1 MKIPKAT
8 KLPSGRYRVQVQVNG
23 RRVGETFDT
32 PEEAQYWAAG
42 IKTRMKDANK
52 PARRVTVAEAV
63 DLYLERRS
71 AVLSPATIAGYRRIQ
86 KNLFPPIADIQVAD
100 LSQGDIQRWVNRMA
114 KEGKAPKT
122 IFNAHGL
129 LSSIRSEILPDAP
142 TLRTRLP
149 QKGKQEIQIPTKT
162 EVAAIAE
169 HCRGTK
175 YERPIMLSICLGL
188 RVSEIRGLRRSDID
202 GEYIT
207 IRRAIA
213 QGENGPIEKGPQT
226 TSGFRR
232 VHIPKPVQELLATAP
247 HTSDHLT
254 ELTGHAIYCGFS
266 RICEKAGIPHYRF
279 HDLRHVNAF
288 VMLEAK
294 IPDKYSIKRMGH
306 ATPNMLKTTY
316 QHIFREDER
325 LYDDV
330 IEEGLEAILHPDK

>member
-1 MKIPKAT
+1 
-8 KLPSGRYRVQVQVNG
+8 
-23 RRVGETFDT
+23 
-32 PEEAQYWAAG
+32 
-42 IKTRMKDANK
+42 
-52 PARRVTVAEAV
+52 
-63 DLYLERRS
+63 
-71 AVLSPATIAGYRRIQ
+71 
-86 KNLFPPIADIQVAD
+86 
-100 LSQGDIQRWVNRMA
+100 MA

-129 LSSIRSEILPDAP
+129 LSSVRSEILPDAP
-142 TLRTRLP
+142 ALRTRLP
-149 QKGKQEIQIPTKT
+149 QKEKQEIQIPAKT
-162 EVAAIAE
+162 EVAAIVE

-175 YERPIMLSICLGL
+175 YELPIMLSICLGL
-188 RVSEIRGLRRSDID
+188 RVSEIRGLRWSDID

-207 IRRAIA
+207 IHSAIV
-213 QGENGPIEKGPQT
+213 QGENGPIEKGPKT

-279 HDLRHVNAF
+279 HDLRHVNAS

-294 IPDKYSIKRMGH
+294 IPDKYSTKRMGH